1 MMPVWANF
9 CILYGLVEFGN
20 RTRDAQ
26 NGNEEL
32 AGNVYAPIAEDF
44 RQLNYKGR
52 NPSLKSLSRGVFMAE
67 GKYESGST
75 VGTAITFLLIGLG
88 AGTVIGMLLAPKPG
102 RQMRRDLRRGY
113 DSARET
119 FDDWKENA
127 KDFAEEVMER
137 GSDFA
142 DDVRDRVTPVVKA
155 ARRR

>member
-1 MMPVWANF
+1 
-9 CILYGLVEFGN
+9 
-20 RTRDAQ
+20 
-26 NGNEEL
+26 
-32 AGNVYAPIAEDF
+32 
-44 RQLNYKGR
+44 
-52 NPSLKSLSRGVFMAE
+52 MAE

-102 RQMRRDLRRGY
+102 KQMRRDLRRGY

-142 DDVRDRVTPVVKA
+142 DDVRDRVAPVVKA